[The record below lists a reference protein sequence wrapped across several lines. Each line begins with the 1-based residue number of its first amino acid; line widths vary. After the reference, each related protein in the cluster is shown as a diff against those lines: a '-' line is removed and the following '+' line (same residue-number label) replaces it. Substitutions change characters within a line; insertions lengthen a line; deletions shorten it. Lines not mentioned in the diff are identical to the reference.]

1 MGWNGVKLDRGQLP
15 EGYVLKML
23 GDCKPKAMATVGE
36 ALYLA
41 VPCNED
47 SPHGLYKRGDVVG
60 LVVLMRK
67 EADGYTYFKWI
78 DEFCG
83 PAADEAPTKVLR
95 ALSPLPK
102 SDNPM
107 VRLAKE
113 WRKRC
118 RENAGGRL
126 TVEALAKAF
135 G

>member
-1 MGWNGVKLDRGQLP
+1 MGWDGVKLERGQLP

-23 GDCKPKAMATVGE
+23 GNCKPKAMATVGE

-47 SPHGLYKRGDVVG
+47 SPHGFYKKGDVMG

-83 PAADEAPTKVLR
+83 PSADEAPAKVLR

-102 SDNPM
+102 SDHQM
-107 VRLAKE
+107 VAWARG
-113 WRKRC
+113 WRQRC
-118 RENAGGRL
+118 RENADCRI
-126 TVEALAKAF
+126 TVAALAKAF

>member
-1 MGWNGVKLDRGQLP
+1 MGWDGVKLDRGQLP

-23 GDCKPKAMATVGE
+23 GNCKPKAMATVGD

-47 SPHGLYKRGDVVG
+47 SPHGFYKKGDVIG

-67 EADGYTYFKWI
+67 DADGYTYFKWV

-83 PAADEAPTKVLR
+83 PSADEAPAKVLR

-102 SDNPM
+102 IEHRM
-107 VRLAKE
+107 VEWARN

-118 RENAGGRL
+118 RENANGTL
-126 TVEALAKAF
+126 TVAELAKAF
-135 G
+135 Q

>member
-1 MGWNGVKLDRGQLP
+1 MGWDGVKLDRGQLP

-23 GDCKPKAMATVGE
+23 GNCKPKAMATVGE

-47 SPHGLYKRGDVVG
+47 SPHGLYKKGDVVG
-60 LVVLMRK
+60 LVVLMRR

-83 PAADEAPTKVLR
+83 PVAAEAPAKVLR
-95 ALSPLPK
+95 ALSPLTK
-102 SDNPM
+102 SDHRM
-107 VRLAKE
+107 VANARE
-113 WRKRC
+113 WRKQC

-126 TVEALAKAF
+126 TADAFAKML